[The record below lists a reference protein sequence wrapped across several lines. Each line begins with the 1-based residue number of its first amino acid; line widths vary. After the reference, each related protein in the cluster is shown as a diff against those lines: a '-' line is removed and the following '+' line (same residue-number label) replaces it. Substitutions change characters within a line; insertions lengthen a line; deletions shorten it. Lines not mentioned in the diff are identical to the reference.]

1 MNPYPPVTPDLDG
14 EDAPVDYTCVSSVSE
29 GRRRRQLEAM
39 HDKPA
44 APIVRHRADPD
55 GRPVVDAYGTRAR
68 SGAQPAVPARDTVM
82 KRLPSAAD
90 GPAPAQSVAYPEDYG
105 IPDNP
110 FDPPPQ
116 ARRPSRRSRAAS
128 SAEPDASGAALAAN
142 GGLYAQEALGAVPAP
157 QAAAPSAASFAQA
170 ATRQAATP
178 NAAGSDAA
186 PFAQSVAATPNAAS
200 SPQAAARQA
209 PAPSAAGPGAASF
222 THNAAPAP
230 SAAGPSA
237 APSPRS
243 AAARPTAAAPG
254 VGARIAMPVQPRVL
268 VSRDGSE
275 FEPPARPDIPD
286 WLRVA
291 QQNNLPL
298 NRPSAPRVT
307 AAPKQEEPPPT
318 DALGRPLRNRAAIA
332 AARLPREPLPQSA
345 EAYAQAG
352 YPPELLLEQQRLER
366 EQAQQPIRRRHGAQ
380 YAVNDYRA
388 QPGADTGGRRESRA
402 SYPPGRGEWEAAQA
416 ARQAVPAREEP
427 QAPAAPEGRGQA
439 YAAARMER
447 AYTHPIRT
455 FAAQQGYGDAA
466 LEPAPEQEG
475 WQVVEEEAEE
485 ERPRP
490 RIPWLGIAAFA
501 MAFIA
506 VGLWLAQLSFDR
518 QTGQVLA
525 QREAAQAALLES
537 HPLRYRELIEQ
548 KAQKYNLSPAFVAA
562 IILNESSFR
571 PDAESSVGA
580 RGLMQLM
587 DETAGWICGKM
598 NGAGYDFDAM
608 YDAETN
614 VEYGCWYLN
623 FLSERFRGDPV
634 LVAAAFHAGQGQV
647 QNWLNDSRY
656 SSDKLTIRLE
666 NMADGPT
673 KQYAARVLN
682 AFAAY
687 KRLYY
692 EATEEPA

>member
-14 EDAPVDYTCVSSVSE
+14 DDAPVDYTCVSSVSE

-39 HDKPA
+39 HDRPT

-128 SAEPDASGAALAAN
+128 PAGPEASGAALAAD
-142 GGLYAQEALGAVPAP
+142 GGPYAQEARGAGTAP
-157 QAAAPSAASFAQA
+157 QAASPSAAGPDAASFAQA
-170 ATRQAATP
+170 AMRQASAP
-178 NAAGSDAA
+178 NAAGPD
-186 PFAQSVAATPNAAS
+186 
-200 SPQAAARQA
+200 
-209 PAPSAAGPGAASF
+209 AASF
-222 THNAAPAP
+222 AQAAMRQASAP
-230 SAAGPSA
+230 NAAGPSA
-237 APSPRS
+237 TFSPRS
-243 AAARPTAAAPG
+243 AAAHPTAAAPG

-268 VSRDGSE
+268 VSQDGSE

-318 DALGRPLRNRAAIA
+318 DVLGRPLRNRAAIA

-345 EAYAQAG
+345 DAYAQAG

-416 ARQAVPAREEP
+416 ARQAMPAREEP

-485 ERPRP
+485 ERPRL

-525 QREAAQAALLES
+525 QREATQAALLES

-666 NMADGPT
+666 NMVDGPT